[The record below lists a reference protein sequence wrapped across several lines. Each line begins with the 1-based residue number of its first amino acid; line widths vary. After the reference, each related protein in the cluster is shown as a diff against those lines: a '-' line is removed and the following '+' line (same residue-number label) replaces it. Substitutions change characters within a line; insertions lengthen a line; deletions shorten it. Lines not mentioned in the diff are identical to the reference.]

1 MQRKSAPGCSRD
13 PPAEKIDEERS
24 AHEGGHGANGKLGRG
39 YNGARERV
47 CNYHCDGASK
57 CAVGSR
63 MRCRNRKAGASRA
76 ERAGHVANSAA
87 DRNRES
93 GQNGCGDVDHE
104 AHAANIDAEMHA
116 SFSPARSKF
125 KSEAVV

>member
-57 CAVGSR
+57 CGGGKQRSEEHTSELQSHSDLV
-63 MRCRNRKAGASRA
+63 CRLLLEKKKNRDTTAT
-76 ERAGHVANSAA
+76 
-87 DRNRES
+87 
-93 GQNGCGDVDHE
+93 
-104 AHAANIDAEMHA
+104 
-116 SFSPARSKF
+116 SPAAS
-125 KSEAVV
+125 SEPDDNGA